1 MTDSSTGVNPGYDN
15 NTAADET
22 MLKEISNKNKPKKV
36 SKIKDQATQ
45 LRQMDEQLVQ
55 CKARIVILEDT
66 NRDYKNTIN
75 MLRSQLEARCNLTE
89 GNRYISNTSHHPEPR
104 NNILRL
110 ENIMTTLKNEIE
122 LRDMKMQHQLEMNEM
137 KIRVNMLEMQKELVD
152 KM

>member
-1 MTDSSTGVNPGYDN
+1 
-15 NTAADET
+15 